1 MGEQQFENH
10 SKINFIPSNSPPD
23 GSPPDGNHPNG
34 KPPNGELVGCGE
46 VEVGEEAGGQ
56 QVEETREDNATLE
69 GASINIKEQN
79 NEANDI
85 VANVEVGQNNPDTEM
100 TEGKCDCSGNSIEE
114 PNLGGKKEIEVKG
127 KPLAE
132 DDVEGM
138 VEKEDKQNEASEVGE
153 SQEGIETHENGEK
166 DKISVMED
174 LVVTDEQPEKEEAD

>member
-10 SKINFIPSNSPPD
+10 SKINFIPSNS
-23 GSPPDGNHPNG
+23 
-34 KPPNGELVGCGE
+34 PPNGELVGCGE

-100 TEGKCDCSGNSIEE
+100 TEGKCDCSG
-114 PNLGGKKEIEVKG
+114 KKEIEVKG

-132 DDVEGM
+132 DDV
-138 VEKEDKQNEASEVGE
+138 
-153 SQEGIETHENGEK
+153 
-166 DKISVMED
+166 
-174 LVVTDEQPEKEEAD
+174 